1 MGLLNSPASVPSIG
15 NIPDDTN
22 AVLTPFE
29 MILPPAASPAANV
42 VAIVV
47 LVF

>member
-1 MGLLNSPASVPSIG
+1 MGLLNSPASVPSVG

-22 AVLTPFE
+22 VVQTPFE

-42 VAIVV
+42 VTVAV